1 MLYLP
6 DVNLF
11 VYAKMKGVAEHAAA
25 VAWLQGT
32 LDDPSSS
39 ILCCESTLLSF
50 LRLTTNKRIFDPPLP
65 FADAVSIITELLER
79 PDVFMHHP
87 SAEHFVEVAVFMKKY
102 GFGGDL
108 VMDAYLA
115 VTAMNT
121 GATLVT
127 RDNDFDRIPYL
138 KTINPIGKSPNE

>member
-6 DVNLF
+6 DVNIL
-11 VYAKMKGVAEHAAA
+11 VYAKMKGVTEHTAA
-25 VAWLQGT
+25 VEWLEET
-32 LDDPSSS
+32 LGDAGST
-39 ILCCESTLLSF
+39 ILLCESTLLSF

-65 FADAVSIITELLER
+65 FADALSIITELLER
-79 PDVFMHHP
+79 PDVFIHHP
-87 SAEHFVEVAVFMKKY
+87 SAEHFVEVAEFMKNH

-108 VMDAYLA
+108 TMDAYLA

-127 RDNDFDRIPYL
+127 RDSDFDRIPYL
-138 KTINPIGKSPNE
+138 KTMNPIGKPSDE